1 MSYGYSYLLQ
11 YIFGEANLKLKKAF
25 LFQLFV
31 ILFVTIFCTLGTWQL
46 YRLQW
51 KLELISEITYGLNS
65 SPIEY
70 STLIKKNYQRV
81 TTKGKF
87 DYDKQI
93 YLYSLNDN
101 GKPGY
106 DVITPFR
113 TNKNENILI
122 NRGWIIKELKDN
134 PSINL
139 KNESE
144 KKIIGLLREIYKPNM
159 FKPDNDLKN
168 NIWFS
173 INLEDLKKATG
184 EQFNNFVIFLEDNQ
198 AKTPLPKKIS
208 IDVPNNHLKYAITW
222 YAISISIIFYYLYFR
237 RKK

>member
-1 MSYGYSYLLQ
+1 MWFGYSFLLQ
-11 YIFGEANLKLKKAF
+11 SIFGEANLKLKRTY

-31 ILFVTIFCTLGTWQL
+31 ILFVTIFCALGTWQL

-51 KLELISEITYGLNS
+51 KLELISEITFGLDS
-65 SPIEY
+65 RPIEY
-70 STLIKKNYQRV
+70 SNSIKKNYQRV
-81 TTKGKF
+81 SAKGKF
-87 DYDKQI
+87 NFDKQI

-106 DVITPFR
+106 DVVTPFR
-113 TNKNENILI
+113 TNKNENVLI
-122 NRGWIIKELKDN
+122 NRGWIKKELKNN
-134 PSINL
+134 PVINSDV
-139 KNESE
+139 ETE
-144 KKIIGLLREIYKPNM
+144 QKIVGLLRKIYKPNI

-173 INLEDLKKATG
+173 INLNDLKETSG
-184 EQFNNFVIFLEDNQ
+184 EQFNEFVIFLEDSR
-198 AKTPLPKKIS
+198 AKIPLPKKVS

>member
-1 MSYGYSYLLQ
+1 MLQ
-11 YIFGEANLKLKKAF
+11 SIFGEVNLKLKKAY

-31 ILFVTIFCTLGTWQL
+31 IIFVTIFCALGTWQL

-51 KLELISEITYGLNS
+51 KLELISEITFGLDS

-70 STLIKKNYQRV
+70 SNSIEKNYQRV
-81 TTKGKF
+81 SAKGKF
-87 DYDKQI
+87 NFDKQI

-113 TNKNENILI
+113 TNKNENVLV
-122 NRGWIIKELKDN
+122 NRGWIKKELKKN
-134 PSINL
+134 PIIN
-139 KNESE
+139 KNIEDE
-144 KKIIGLLREIYKPNM
+144 QKIIGLLRKIYKPNI

-173 INLEDLKKATG
+173 INLEDLKVTSG
-184 EQFNNFVIFLEDNQ
+184 ERFNEFVIFLEDNQ
-198 AKTPLPKKIS
+198 AKTPIPRKIS

>member
-1 MSYGYSYLLQ
+1 MLQ
-11 YIFGEANLKLKKAF
+11 SIFGEVNLKLKRAY

-31 ILFVTIFCTLGTWQL
+31 IIFVTIFCALGTWQL

-51 KLELISEITYGLNS
+51 KLELISEITFGLDS

-70 STLIKKNYQRV
+70 SNSIKKNYQRV
-81 TTKGKF
+81 SAKGKF
-87 DYDKQI
+87 NFDKQI

-113 TNKNENILI
+113 TNKNENVLV
-122 NRGWIIKELKDN
+122 NRGWIKKEFKNN
-134 PSINL
+134 PIIN
-139 KNESE
+139 KNIEDE
-144 KKIIGLLREIYKPNM
+144 QKIIGLLRKIYKPNI

-173 INLEDLKKATG
+173 INLEDLKVNSG
-184 EQFNNFVIFLEDNQ
+184 ERFNEFVIFLEDNQ
-198 AKTPLPKKIS
+198 AKTPIPRKIS

>member
-1 MSYGYSYLLQ
+1 MKRAY
-11 YIFGEANLKLKKAF
+11 

-31 ILFVTIFCTLGTWQL
+31 IIFVTIFCALGTWQL

-51 KLELISEITYGLNS
+51 KLELISEITFGLDS

-70 STLIKKNYQRV
+70 SNSIEKNYQRV
-81 TTKGKF
+81 SAKGKF
-87 DYDKQI
+87 NFDKQI

-113 TNKNENILI
+113 TNKNENVLV
-122 NRGWIIKELKDN
+122 NRGWIKKEFKNN
-134 PSINL
+134 PIIN
-139 KNESE
+139 KNIEDE
-144 KKIIGLLREIYKPNM
+144 QKIIGLLRKIYKPNI

-173 INLEDLKKATG
+173 INLEDLKVTSG
-184 EQFNNFVIFLEDNQ
+184 ERFNEFVIFLEDNQ
-198 AKTPLPKKIS
+198 AKTPIPRKIT

-237 RKK
+237 KKK

>member
-1 MSYGYSYLLQ
+1 M
-11 YIFGEANLKLKKAF
+11 
-25 LFQLFV
+25 
-31 ILFVTIFCTLGTWQL
+31 GTWQL

-51 KLELISEITYGLNS
+51 KLELISEITFGLES

-70 STLIKKNYQRV
+70 SNLIKKNYQRV
-81 TTKGKF
+81 KAKGKF
-87 DYDKQI
+87 DFDKQI

-106 DVITPFR
+106 DVVTPFR
-113 TNKNENILI
+113 TNKNVNVLI
-122 NRGWIIKELKDN
+122 NRGWINKELKNN
-134 PSINL
+134 PSINS
-139 KNESE
+139 NIDSE
-144 KKIIGLLREIYKPNM
+144 QKIVGLLRKIYKPNI
-159 FKPDNDLKN
+159 FKPDNELKN

-173 INLEDLKKATG
+173 INLEDFKETTG
-184 EQFNNFVIFLEDNQ
+184 EQFSEFVIFLEDNQ
-198 AKTPLPKKIS
+198 VKAPLPKKIS

>member
-1 MSYGYSYLLQ
+1 MKRAL
-11 YIFGEANLKLKKAF
+11 

-31 ILFVTIFCTLGTWQL
+31 ILFVTIFCALGTWQL

-113 TNKNENILI
+113 TNRNENVLI
-122 NRGWIIKELKDN
+122 NRGWIVKELKDS

-173 INLEDLKKATG
+173 INLKDLKKATG

>member
-1 MSYGYSYLLQ
+1 MLQ
-11 YIFGEANLKLKKAF
+11 SIFGEVNLKLKRAY

-31 ILFVTIFCTLGTWQL
+31 IIFVTIFCALGTWQL

-51 KLELISEITYGLNS
+51 KLELISEITFGLDS

-70 STLIKKNYQRV
+70 SNSIEKNYQRV
-81 TTKGKF
+81 SAKGKF
-87 DYDKQI
+87 NFDKQI

-113 TNKNENILI
+113 TNKNENVLV
-122 NRGWIIKELKDN
+122 NRGWIKKEFKNN
-134 PSINL
+134 PIIN
-139 KNESE
+139 KNIEDE
-144 KKIIGLLREIYKPNM
+144 QKIIGLLRKIYKPNI

-173 INLEDLKKATG
+173 INLEDLKVTSG
-184 EQFNNFVIFLEDNQ
+184 ERFNEFVIFLEDNQ
-198 AKTPLPKKIS
+198 AKTPIPRKIS

>member
-1 MSYGYSYLLQ
+1 M
-11 YIFGEANLKLKKAF
+11 
-25 LFQLFV
+25 
-31 ILFVTIFCTLGTWQL
+31 
-46 YRLQW
+46 
-51 KLELISEITYGLNS
+51 
-65 SPIEY
+65 
-70 STLIKKNYQRV
+70 IKKNYQRV
-81 TTKGKF
+81 TIKGKF

-113 TNKNENILI
+113 TNRNENVLI
-122 NRGWIIKELKDN
+122 NRGWIVKGLKDS

-159 FKPDNDLKN
+159 FKPDNDLNN

-173 INLEDLKKATG
+173 INLEDLKKVTG

>member
-1 MSYGYSYLLQ
+1 MLQ
-11 YIFGEANLKLKKAF
+11 SIFGEVNLKLKRAY

-31 ILFVTIFCTLGTWQL
+31 IIFVTIFCALGTWQL

-51 KLELISEITYGLNS
+51 KLELISEITFGLDS

-70 STLIKKNYQRV
+70 SNSIKKNYQRV
-81 TTKGKF
+81 SAKGKF
-87 DYDKQI
+87 NFDKQI

-113 TNKNENILI
+113 TNKNENVLV
-122 NRGWIIKELKDN
+122 NRGWIKKELKNN
-134 PSINL
+134 PIIN
-139 KNESE
+139 KNIEDE
-144 KKIIGLLREIYKPNM
+144 QKIIGLLRKIYKPNI

-173 INLEDLKKATG
+173 INLEDLKVNSG
-184 EQFNNFVIFLEDNQ
+184 ERFNEFVIFLEDNQ
-198 AKTPLPKKIS
+198 AKTPIPRKIS

>member
-1 MSYGYSYLLQ
+1 M
-11 YIFGEANLKLKKAF
+11 
-25 LFQLFV
+25 
-31 ILFVTIFCTLGTWQL
+31 FVTIFCALGTWQL

-51 KLELISEITYGLNS
+51 KLELISEITFGLKS
-65 SPIEY
+65 IPIEY
-70 STLIKKNYQRV
+70 SNSIKRNYQRV
-81 TTKGKF
+81 TAKGKF
-87 DYDKQI
+87 DYDNQI
-93 YLYSLNDN
+93 YLYSLNDR

-106 DVITPFR
+106 DVVTPFR
-113 TNKNENILI
+113 TNKNENVLI
-122 NRGWIIKELKDN
+122 NRGWIIKELKDS

-139 KNESE
+139 KPKSE
-144 KKIIGLLREIYKPNM
+144 KEIIGLLREIYKPNI
-159 FKPDNDLKN
+159 FKPENDIKN

-173 INLEDLKKATG
+173 INLEDLREATG
-184 EQFNNFVIFLEDNQ
+184 EQFNEFVIFLEDNQ

>member
-31 ILFVTIFCTLGTWQL
+31 ILFVTIFCALGTWQL

-113 TNKNENILI
+113 TNRNENVLI
-122 NRGWIIKELKDN
+122 NRGWIVKGLKDS